1 MTQHVICTWLY
12 SGGRATIAARG
23 AAFHSRWGRGGG
35 GGGGG
40 RGGSHVPLTYVDVVK
55 LFCA

>member
-23 AAFHSRWGRGGG
+23 GISFTMGKRGGG

-40 RGGSHVPLTYVDVVK
+40 GGSHVPLTYVDVV
-55 LFCA
+55 